1 MRQNDIIS
9 TRHAYTSAR
18 PDIIAKV
25 PKNALHILDVG
36 CSNGTL
42 GAALRVMLPN
52 RVVEGV
58 EFDETFCEEA
68 LDRLNRVIQGDLN
81 HFDWQAH
88 FSGAVFDCM
97 IFADILEH
105 LIDPW
110 QVLRQAMEHLKPGG
124 TAIISVPNIRH
135 ISSLNSIF
143 LQGTF
148 PRIGRGVFDR
158 THLRW
163 FTCTDACCLLADS
176 GLHLVSLSANLRIND
191 IPDTPLNR
199 FAQRHLVRF
208 EKWSWVREFLGYQ
221 FVLVGTKN

>member
-1 MRQNDIIS
+1 MRQNDTIS

-25 PKNALHILDVG
+25 PQSALHILDVG

-42 GAALRVMLPN
+42 GAALRAMMPN

-68 LDRLNRVIQGDLN
+68 LDRLDRVIQGDLN
-81 HFDWQAH
+81 QFDWQTH
-88 FSGAVFDCM
+88 FSGPVFDCM

-110 QVLRQAMEHLKPGG
+110 QALRQAVEHLKPGG

-163 FTCTDACCLLADS
+163 FTCTDARRLLTDS

-191 IPDTPLNR
+191 IPGTPLNR